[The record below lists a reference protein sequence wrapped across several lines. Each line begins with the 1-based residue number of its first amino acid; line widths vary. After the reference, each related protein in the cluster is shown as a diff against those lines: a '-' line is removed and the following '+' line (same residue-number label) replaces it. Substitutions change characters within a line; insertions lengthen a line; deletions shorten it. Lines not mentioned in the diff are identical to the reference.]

1 MRPGAAQ
8 AGVKR
13 RAMAILKQKRMYEM
27 QREQVYQ
34 QQFNVEQTA
43 FATDTVKANIQTVKA
58 MKAAT
63 KEFKQ
68 TFGKAKELDLDA
80 IDNMQD
86 EMAEMMEISNEIN
99 DALGRTYDVPEDID
113 EDDLMDELDAL
124 EFEMQEEDLTKE
136 AEVPAYMQE
145 PDLPTA
151 PTSAVPA
158 YEEPAIP
165 AQQELDNYGL
175 PAVQN

>member
-1 MRPGAAQ
+1 MAPTPPTLGVTPADTQPFSRTQPAPTQPFARPPLTAVDTQ
-8 AGVKR
+8 EW
-13 RAMAILKQKRMYEM
+13 QP
-27 QREQVYQ
+27 RES
-34 QQFNVEQTA
+34 
-43 FATDTVKANIQTVKA
+43 
-58 MKAAT
+58 
-63 KEFKQ
+63 
-68 TFGKAKELDLDA
+68 L
-80 IDNMQD
+80 
-86 EMAEMMEISNEIN
+86 
-99 DALGRTYDVPEDID
+99 EDID

-175 PAVQN
+175 PAV